1 MTSKRVRRER
11 DDLQTIPG
19 VGPSLAQDL
28 RDLGITQVA
37 ELRGQDPERLYARLI
52 AQRGVHQ
59 DRCVL
64 YVFRCAVYFAETAQ
78 PDPERLK
85 WWNWKVPQG
94 AGHACRPRAPRA
106 GPAASSR
113 GGAPDTAAQH
123 SVPAACLPH

>member
-28 RDLGITQVA
+28 RDLGIQQVA
-37 ELRGQDPERLYARLI
+37 ELRGQDPERLYTRLI

-85 WWNWKVPQG
+85 WWNWKDPQPAVP
-94 AGHACRPRAPRA
+94 ARRNRN
-106 GPAASSR
+106 AASMAS
-113 GGAPDTAAQH
+113 G
-123 SVPAACLPH
+123 